1 MSAYQ
6 VQLSMRLFMPIGIA
20 QKKNNQQTHKKRMQH
35 SEIKCIKNYGF
46 LL

>member
-20 QKKNNQQTHKKRMQH
+20 QKKNNQQTHKK
-35 SEIKCIKNYGF
+35 KNAAQWNKMH
-46 LL
+46 

>member
-20 QKKNNQQTHKKRMQH
+20 QKKRMQH
-35 SEIKCIKNYGF
+35 TENKMH
-46 LL
+46 